1 MISPFE
7 NISHT
12 AEGAEINYKKMK
24 DPREFPVRP
33 VDDWIIVD
41 KITVKSN
48 QQKLAEKSKIDL
60 IEGKA
65 PMNIMDLEREKATDL
80 AKYEN
85 AEDKLLE
92 MWDEHPM
99 QGIVKAIGPGRALE
113 EGVVIPVS
121 VKVGDHIFIRGRT
134 GEPIVINK
142 KVYWMHKA
150 HEVFAVLKK
159 T

>member
-1 MISPFE
+1 MDIE
-7 NISHT
+7 KLSHT
-12 AEGAEINYKKMK
+12 ANGAKINYGDMK
-24 DPREFPVRP
+24 DPREFPGRP

-41 KITVKSN
+41 KIMIKSN

-60 IEGKA
+60 IGGKA
-65 PMNIMDLEREKATDL
+65 PMNVMDIERQKAEDL

-99 QGIVKAIGPGRALE
+99 QGIVKAIGPGRPLE
-113 EGVVIPVS
+113 EDVIIPVNL
-121 VKVGDHIFIRGRT
+121 KVGDHIFIRGRT
-134 GEPIVINK
+134 GEPIIVNK
-142 KVYWMHKA
+142 KIYWMHKP

-159 T
+159 K